1 MKYPKTKEL
10 IYSLMRS
17 VIAVRNEELKNKINY
32 WSMQLFEDLILE
44 NFEKSLKTTKLLSE
58 LLKFGK
64 MIYEVES
71 INSDILIRELESLES
86 AIRQYYGFAALMFSC
101 MPSTG
106 LSEYTIASE
115 ALISLSFEGLRIFI
129 FTECLPLG
137 NWYFQAR
144 S

>member
-17 VIAVRNEELKNKINY
+17 VIAIRNEELKNKINY

-86 AIRQYYGFAALMFSC
+86 AIRQCYGLAALPDIKDVLSRD
-101 MPSTG
+101 G
-106 LSEYTIASE
+106 LSDANNTEEVSEIAE
-115 ALISLSFEGLRIFI
+115 AK
-129 FTECLPLG
+129 
-137 NWYFQAR
+137 
-144 S
+144 